1 MFDIDQEKVQK
12 IIRSFQIPVKPQILI
27 ELQEEQSKLEPSP
40 YAFAEVIAK
49 DVALSANILKTI
61 NSPVFGLNRTIVDIK
76 QSVIM
81 LGTDNVTNIASFF
94 QLRQVFSGKSSIS
107 NEKYWDTAMETAN
120 IMVISLE
127 QLKLKN
133 NCPIEDAYAFGLFR
147 DCGIPLMA
155 MKYSDYKDVLMR
167 ANAHSES
174 LFTDIEDNRYQTNHA
189 VIGYFVASSW
199 NLPKNLCELI
209 LRHHEPDFLED
220 TSVDTLQKDLYALVK
235 IASNALNQYKFM
247 KDDSEWYLAKE
258 NVLGYLGI
266 SEHDYQDIEDDI
278 KEEFRIQ
285 FS

>member
-1 MFDIDQEKVQK
+1 
-12 IIRSFQIPVKPQILI
+12 
-27 ELQEEQSKLEPSP
+27 
-40 YAFAEVIAK
+40 
-49 DVALSANILKTI
+49 
-61 NSPVFGLNRTIVDIK
+61 
-76 QSVIM
+76 M
-81 LGTDNVTNIASFF
+81 LGTDNVTNITTFF
-94 QLRQVFSGKSSIS
+94 QLRQEFSGKSSIS
-107 NEKYWDTAMETAN
+107 HEKYWDTAMETAN
-120 IMVISLE
+120 IMIISLE
-127 QLKLKN
+127 QLELKN

-155 MKYSDYKDVLMR
+155 MKYSDYKDVLIQ

-199 NLPKNLCELI
+199 NLPKNLCNLI
-209 LRHHEPDFLED
+209 LRHHDPAFLED
-220 TSVDTLQKDLYALVK
+220 VTVDTLQKDLYALAK
-235 IASNALNQYKFM
+235 IASNSLNQYKFM

-278 KEEFRIQ
+278 KESYRIQ